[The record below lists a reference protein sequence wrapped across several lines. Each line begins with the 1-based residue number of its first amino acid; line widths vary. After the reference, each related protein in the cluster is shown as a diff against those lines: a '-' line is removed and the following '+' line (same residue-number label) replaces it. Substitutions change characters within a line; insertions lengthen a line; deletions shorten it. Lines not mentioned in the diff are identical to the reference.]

1 MLIALY
7 FGIGLLIGISH
18 GLFLKEANHERIDI
32 VMMSIAYHVY
42 LWPIMLM
49 IYFGDLWA
57 YYFKEEIKC

>member
-18 GLFLKEANHERIDI
+18 GFFLKEINHERIDI
-32 VMMSIAYHVY
+32 VMMTIAYHIY

-57 YYFKEEIKC
+57 YYFKEDQTC

>member
-1 MLIALY
+1 MLIAPY

-18 GLFLKEANHERIDI
+18 GLFLKEVNHESIDI
-32 VMMSIAYHVY
+32 VTMTIAYHIY

-57 YYFKEEIKC
+57 YHFKEDLKC